1 MTNNNH
7 SLFEVKCL
15 TQFAITLVVRA
26 GHSEYS
32 PTLRV
37 NCRHFLEN
45 YQHHLGQFDTQDRF
59 HASKKEIKKITIRIS
74 LQFMSVSYKT
84 YLHLASTVGTCIF
97 ILQCMVNLHYE
108 HVHVLLP
115 YTSI

>member
-26 GHSEYS
+26 GHSECS

-74 LQFMSVSYKT
+74 LQFMSVSFKTYLLTIILT
-84 YLHLASTVGTCIF
+84 YLHLASRYMYLHFTVYGQLT
-97 ILQCMVNLHYE
+97 L
-108 HVHVLLP
+108 
-115 YTSI
+115 

>member
-26 GHSEYS
+26 GHSECS

-84 YLHLASTVGTCIF
+84 YLHLVSRYMYLHFTVYGQLT
-97 ILQCMVNLHYE
+97 L
-108 HVHVLLP
+108 
-115 YTSI
+115 

>member
-26 GHSEYS
+26 GHSECS

-59 HASKKEIKKITIRIS
+59 HASKKEIKRSQLEYHYNSCQLVIK
-74 LQFMSVSYKT
+74 LT
-84 YLHLASTVGTCIF
+84 YI
-97 ILQCMVNLHYE
+97 
-108 HVHVLLP
+108 
-115 YTSI
+115 

>member
-26 GHSEYS
+26 GHSECS

-74 LQFMSVSYKT
+74 LQFMSVSYKI
-84 YLHLASTVGTCIF
+84 YLHLASRY
-97 ILQCMVNLHYE
+97 MYLHFKVYGQ
-108 HVHVLLP
+108 LTL
-115 YTSI
+115 